1 MTDSNERLDATT
13 GRRGFLKLAAAAPVA
28 AAATAAG
35 SGAAQADTPATGP
48 QSGLADTAHTR
59 AYYASARF

>member
-1 MTDSNERLDATT
+1 MTETT
-13 GRRGFLKLAAAAPVA
+13 DPKGRRGFLKLAAAAPVA

-35 SGAAQADTPATGP
+35 ATQAEAAPAVGP
-48 QSGLADTAHTR
+48 QAGLADTAQTR